1 MMGANETSV
10 PVLDKERSVRVDPLL
25 LCAVISLALLL
36 GALLTVIAYRGM
48 IARVVALQLDEEI
61 QRRAQPSPEL
71 NNAA

>member
-1 MMGANETSV
+1 M
-10 PVLDKERSVRVDPLL
+10 RVDPLL